1 VKAGSIAVVAAGV
14 VLVAGGVVAFEV
26 QQHRAAD
33 EAGMQPVG
41 MACSSATVDGSAIGF
56 QEEQFFI
63 ARKVKPTLYRT
74 PGMYFAVFP
83 STGAP
88 DPQGAKPDQSWV
100 PDNSKAAQTTCAI
113 YFAKPSAT
121 PSK

>member
-14 VLVAGGVVAFEV
+14 ALVAGGTVAFEV

-33 EAGMQPVG
+33 EAGMRPVG
-41 MACSSATVDGSAIGF
+41 MACASATVDGSPIGF
-56 QEEQFFI
+56 QEEQSFMT
-63 ARKVKPTLYRT
+63 RNVRPTLYRT

-88 DPQGAKPDQSWV
+88 DQFAKPDQTWV
-100 PDNSKAAQTTCAI
+100 PDNSTAAQTTCAI
-113 YFAKPSAT
+113 YFAKPSAK